1 MFETLSSSNIANNI
15 KAEAVH
21 VSILVAFRNDIS
33 KVFMPSMESRSKANA
48 MPFIQAASLYFRG
61 SVENISN
68 NPPVNNI
75 IANAMQIYI
84 LVNTDSIAIMNKR
97 AKKGYLYRLYTIG
110 PLTDCFEQ
118 GEECFNT
125 LVLKFFLN

>member
-1 MFETLSSSNIANNI
+1 
-15 KAEAVH
+15 
-21 VSILVAFRNDIS
+21 
-33 KVFMPSMESRSKANA
+33 MPSMESRSKANA

-97 AKKGYLYRLYTIG
+97 AKNNLIG
-110 PLTDCFEQ
+110 LSFRASANSSTNFIITPPKII
-118 GEECFNT
+118 NSNRM
-125 LVLKFFLN
+125 VL